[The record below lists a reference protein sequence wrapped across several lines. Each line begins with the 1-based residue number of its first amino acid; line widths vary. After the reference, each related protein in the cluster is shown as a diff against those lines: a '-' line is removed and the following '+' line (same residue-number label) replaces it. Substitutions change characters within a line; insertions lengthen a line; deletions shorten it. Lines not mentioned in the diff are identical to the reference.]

1 MLEPNEIVAVSLRG
15 WEWKKITGSAQE
27 ILIDNWVVHGFF
39 ILYMQKGKK
48 NLQKSL
54 VTEKKYL

>member
-1 MLEPNEIVAVSLRG
+1 MRLLAVSLRG
-15 WEWKKITGSAQE
+15 WEWRKITGSAQE